1 MDFEI
6 TDTSMNQWLSP
17 AKLNLFLYITGRR
30 PDNYH
35 NLQTLFQFINICDK
49 VTFAVRNDGK
59 IRLLTQFDHIPEAK
73 NLITIAA
80 QRLKSYA
87 NNNQL
92 GVDIAIEKIIPMG
105 GGLGGASSNAATVL
119 VALNQL
125 WNLNIKQ
132 QTLMKIGRSI
142 GADVPIFIYGHA
154 AFAEGIGDQFQQ
166 VTIPEYWYLVSYPN
180 IEISTVKVFNHP
192 KLHRDTPVR
201 TIDQLMAIPFDKLS
215 NDCENVVRQCY
226 PQVDQLIAYLSQF
239 ATTRLTGTGA
249 CVFTRCD
256 SEEQAL
262 FIQNELKSL
271 AVKSF
276 IAKSLN
282 TSPLYVDH

>member
-1 MDFEI
+1 MKH
-6 TDTSMNQWLSP
+6 WLSP

-35 NLQTLFQFINICDK
+35 NLQTLFQFIDVCDK
-49 VTFAVRNDGK
+49 LTFNVRNDGE
-59 IRLLTQFDHIPEAK
+59 IRLLTQFEQIPEAK

-87 NNNQL
+87 NNSEL
-92 GVDIAIEKIIPMG
+92 GVDIAIEKMIPMG

-132 QTLMKIGRSI
+132 QTLITIGRSI
-142 GADVPIFIYGHA
+142 GADVPIFIYGHS

-166 VTIPEYWYLVSYPN
+166 VDIPQYWYLVSYPN
-180 IEISTVKVFNHP
+180 IEISTVKVFNDP
-192 KLHRDTPVR
+192 KLQRDTPKR
-201 TIDQLMAIPFDKLS
+201 TIEQLMSIPFDKFT
-215 NDCENVVRQCY
+215 NDCEPIVRERY
-226 PQVDQLIAYLSQF
+226 PQVDQLISYLSQF
-239 ATTRLTGTGA
+239 APTRLTGTGA

-256 SEEQAL
+256 SKEQAL
-262 FIQNELKSL
+262 SIQNELKSL
-271 AVKSF
+271 SVKNF
-276 IAKSLN
+276 ITKSLN
-282 TSPLYVDH
+282 LSPLYAD

>member
-1 MDFEI
+1 MKH
-6 TDTSMNQWLSP
+6 WLSP

-35 NLQTLFQFINICDK
+35 NLQTLFQFIDVCDK
-49 VTFAVRNDGK
+49 LTFNVRNDGK
-59 IRLLTQFDHIPEAK
+59 IRLLTQFEQVPEDK

-87 NNNQL
+87 NNSEL
-92 GVDIAIEKIIPMG
+92 GVDIAIEKMIPMG

-132 QTLMKIGRSI
+132 QTLITIGRSI
-142 GADVPIFIYGHA
+142 GADVPIFIYGHS

-166 VTIPEYWYLVSYPN
+166 FDIPQYWYLVSCPN
-180 IEISTVKVFNHP
+180 IEISTVKVFNDP
-192 KLHRDTPVR
+192 KLQRDTPKR
-201 TIDQLMAIPFDKLS
+201 TIEQLMSIPFDKFT
-215 NDCENVVRQCY
+215 NDCEPIVRERY
-226 PQVDQLIAYLSQF
+226 PQVDQLISYLSQF
-239 ATTRLTGTGA
+239 APTRLTGTGA

-256 SEEQAL
+256 SKEQAL
-262 FIQNELKSL
+262 SIQNELKSL
-271 AVKSF
+271 SVKNF
-276 IAKSLN
+276 ITKSLN
-282 TSPLYVDH
+282 LSPLYAD